1 MAAAHYQSSRQPTPL
16 ANDSTIK
23 ERLPPDEM
31 NGLATVNGLRTEKL
45 LGANSKQ
52 DSHSFQWVSE
62 RSARQ
67 ETMTTFA
74 EQQPT
79 ELIASEEELVSK
91 WRLDQFLTLGFSDE
105 NACLLA
111 ESDVDLNRARSL
123 VAAECPLTV
132 ALQILI

>member
-1 MAAAHYQSSRQPTPL
+1 
-16 ANDSTIK
+16 
-23 ERLPPDEM
+23 
-31 NGLATVNGLRTEKL
+31 
-45 LGANSKQ
+45 
-52 DSHSFQWVSE
+52 
-62 RSARQ
+62 
-67 ETMTTFA
+67 MTTFA